1 MYGVMEEITRF
12 FGSLFRSI
20 FYRIKYRVT
29 DAIEQLFKTN
39 IDRQFGRGQKSKQQ
53 EQAEDDRK

>member
-1 MYGVMEEITRF
+1 MEEITRF

-39 IDRQFGRGQKSKQQ
+39 IDRQFGRRQKSKEQ